1 MWDKSRIIHCK
12 LESFIKQMRFK
23 NDYIPSTTDSDKFPV
38 QIPLGERAVGWKES
52 DVDQWIEDRIK
63 DAENTREAAA

>member
-1 MWDKSRIIHCK
+1 M
-12 LESFIKQMRFK
+12 
-23 NDYIPSTTDSDKFPV
+23 TTFLRLPQVIRKTGLKRSSIYAAMQAGTFPV

>member
-1 MWDKSRIIHCK
+1 MTTFLR
-12 LESFIKQMRFK
+12 LPTVIKRTGLKRSSIYAFMQAG
-23 NDYIPSTTDSDKFPV
+23 KFPV